1 MPTGVA
7 LPDARQQLFQAA
19 EEILLR
25 DGPSALTSRA
35 VTTEAGCSKGVLH
48 HHFRDF
54 DSFLAALVEHRVARM
69 LDQTIELVGSAGTG
83 DVVDNLGK
91 ALATALD
98 SIAVEIVALVIS
110 RDTLLAEL
118 RDTTPSGIPVL
129 AEGRKMIEAY
139 LIAEREHGRI
149 AADAD
154 VDTLA
159 LTLIGTAHL
168 LFAGHQG
175 PPLDATDLQRVVNTA
190 LSGVLA

>member
-1 MPTGVA
+1 
-7 LPDARQQLFQAA
+7 
-19 EEILLR
+19 
-25 DGPSALTSRA
+25 
-35 VTTEAGCSKGVLH
+35 
-48 HHFRDF
+48 
-54 DSFLAALVEHRVARM
+54 M